1 MYGVFPWR
9 GLVSGGLRFRNIRQ
23 LKHVRSQI
31 CMGRAPMAWWG
42 VTALP
47 NVGTFVIIG
56 RWRREAVGALSR
68 SDQFP

>member
-1 MYGVFPWR
+1 
-9 GLVSGGLRFRNIRQ
+9 
-23 LKHVRSQI
+23 
-31 CMGRAPMAWWG
+31 MAWWG

-68 SDQFP
+68 SDQLP